1 MSDST
6 KLITEA
12 NALVMQMPGAAD
24 IIAATQK
31 GEHTPME
38 AAALLAG
45 LLERNKKQASA
56 LNELIRVEGQ
66 AAPLVMEHD
75 NGASMLNPLVEAAIL
90 ERSSIDGDVPECR
103 TGPLPDG
110 AFPAV
115 PVKTTSPD
123 PVFVGV
129 MLQRASEQVQGELK
143 LASREHKAICAKKQS
158 TIKALLDHDEGNNE
172 KVTALVEKAKKDL
185 PAPPTGVKGY
195 EAGNLPMLREVAE
208 PSPIELAILTQEGRQ
223 KAAYLAVATTQGRRS
238 LRPVVEELVRQELA
252 NHGVSVEVGDVV
264 DPVLQA
270 VWTVEVHGPDEISD
284 EFSPAKAAAIAL
296 AQDLMGGGANGMPC
310 PVLRVKAIN
319 AIADRQ
325 FGWGALL
332 KPKEEV

>member
-1 MSDST
+1 MNDPT
-6 KLITEA
+6 KLLAEA
-12 NALVMQMPGAAD
+12 NALVMQIPGAAD

-31 GEHTPME
+31 GDHTPME

-75 NGASMLNPLVEAAIL
+75 NGASMLNPLVEAAII

-103 TGPLPDG
+103 SGPLPDG

-115 PVKTTSPD
+115 PVKTVSPD
-123 PVFVGV
+123 PVLVGV

-143 LASREHKAICAKKQS
+143 LAFQEHKAICATKQA
-158 TIKALLDHDEGNNE
+158 TIKALIDCGDDDE
-172 KVTALVEKAKKDL
+172 KVTALLEKAKKDL
-185 PAPPTGVKGY
+185 PAPPTGVGGY
-195 EAGNLPMLREVAE
+195 EAGALPALREVPE
-208 PSPIELAILTQEGRQ
+208 PSPIELAVLTEEARQ

-252 NHGVSVEVGDVV
+252 DHGVSVEVGEVV
-264 DPVLQA
+264 DPTLQA
-270 VWTVEVHGPDEISD
+270 VWVVEVHGPDEISD
-284 EFSPAKAAAIAL
+284 EFSPAKTAAITL
-296 AQDLMGGGANGMPC
+296 AQDLVGGGAADMVS
-310 PVLRVKAIN
+310 PVLTVKAIN